1 MTNSLLNN
9 IQNMVEAGTLG
20 DQTVTQTKFVRQIA
34 PEGVTTARLVGYVEL
49 GYLPQRPWQGEE
61 KPDAPMV
68 TLTWELNGKAYM
80 KNIAKAGEPENLV
93 PTMHRE
99 TIKLSTNERA
109 KYFKLFNKMRRQD
122 KPVKHMAQLLGE
134 GCIIRIKHNASKK
147 DPSIK
152 YANIYTAVDGW
163 MVTPPI
169 ETSAVSGETT
179 EVPVPPAVTPMQL
192 LLQSNPSIPQWNSIY
207 IDGTYTKKING
218 ADVTLSKNFVQYK
231 LLGASS
237 FSGSPLES
245 LLKDNNLLAGLL
257 ADKNIS
263 DSAYNDSKPRTET
276 VEVPVVP
283 SIIETP
289 KVSPEPLDSSVDP
302 LAALGLA

>member
-1 MTNSLLNN
+1 MTNSLIQN
-9 IQNMVEAGTLG
+9 IQSMVEAGSLE
-20 DQTVTQTKFVRQIA
+20 DQTVQKTKFVRQIA

-49 GYLPQRPWQGEE
+49 GYLPQRPWQGEA

-68 TLTWELNGKAYM
+68 TLTWELNGKNYM
-80 KNIAKAGEPENLV
+80 KNVAKAGEPEKLV

-122 KPVKHMAQLLGE
+122 KPVTHMAQLLGQ

-179 EVPVPPAVTPMQL
+179 EVPVPTAVTPMQL
-192 LLQSNPSIPQWNSIY
+192 LLQASPSIPQWNSIY

-218 ADVTLSKNFVQYK
+218 ADVELSKNFVQYK

-237 FSGSPLES
+237 FNGSALES
-245 LLKDNNLLAGLL
+245 LLRDNNLLAGLL
-257 ADKNIS
+257 NDKKVS
-263 DSAYNDSKPRTET
+263 DAAYNDSKPRTEV
-276 VEVPVVP
+276 VEVPDVP
-283 SIIETP
+283 SIIESP
-289 KVSPEPLDSSVDP
+289 KVSPEGLEGSVDP